1 MKACFQAV
9 SLSEV
14 ALWTAGLPPPVPAG
28 LPPLS
33 PAKRFSQIS
42 REKGEITARP
52 RGTRRRE
59 RAPLPG
65 APRAPP
71 FPPGG
76 TGGGSCGACAL
87 RLEPARPLAAP
98 SEHSSATHLDG
109 ASPPPW
115 RLSPGA
121 FPSLGKKSLCPA
133 QLEFLPRGNL
143 GGSAAAR
150 VGRVA
155 SASIAGPVVG
165 FLGSWGWGDRG
176 WGKSVGRHQQ

>member
-1 MKACFQAV
+1 MEACFWAV
-9 SLSEV
+9 SDLSC
-14 ALWTAGLPPPVPAG
+14 ALGSWSTHTCPPPRPAPS
-28 LPPLS
+28 LLLLS
-33 PAKRFSQIS
+33 PARRFSQIS

-71 FPPGG
+71 SSPSA

-87 RLEPARPLAAP
+87 RLESARPLAAQ
-98 SEHSSATHLDG
+98 SDHHSTTHLDG

-115 RLSPGA
+115 RLSLGA
-121 FPSLGKKSLCPA
+121 LPSLGKKSLCPA
-133 QLEFLPRGNL
+133 QLEFLPRGSL
-143 GGSAAAR
+143 GGSAAAQ

-155 SASIAGPVVG
+155 SASIAGPAVG
-165 FLGSWGWGDRG
+165 FLGS
-176 WGKSVGRHQQ
+176 

>member
-1 MKACFQAV
+1 MRSGQLVYPLLSLLV
-9 SLSEV
+9 SHHSPQQSASHKSPERKV
-14 ALWTAGLPPPVPAG
+14 RSPRVPAG
-28 LPPLS
+28 PVGANARRCQGRPGPL
-33 PAKRFSQIS
+33 
-42 REKGEITARP
+42 
-52 RGTRRRE
+52 
-59 RAPLPG
+59 
-65 APRAPP
+65 P

-109 ASPPPW
+109 ASPPPR

-176 WGKSVGRHQQ
+176 WGKSGGRHQQ